1 MLAWL
6 RCWLVI
12 LPGIVLSTV
21 VMSSLSL
28 LVSLFSSTGRAQHKL
43 AKAWAR
49 SLLRITSIRVI
60 VEGLENVPP
69 GGSYVFIANHQS
81 YFDVPVI
88 LPHIAAQFRFLAKK
102 PLFSVPFIG
111 YHLKRSGHLA
121 VDSTDPR
128 ESLKSM
134 SEAARVIQEKG
145 ISILLFPEGG
155 RSFGELEPFKDGA
168 AYIAIKAG
176 VPVVPIGLTGTG
188 KILPLHGRVIRPGP
202 VVMRIGK
209 PIATIELTL
218 QDRSR
223 LTQDLHQRVS
233 ELLAPTPI
241 VEPIVR

>member
-6 RCWLVI
+6 RCWLLI

-49 SLLRITSIRVI
+49 SLLWIAGVKVA

-69 GGSYVFIANHQS
+69 GGSYVFISNHQS
-81 YFDVPVI
+81 YFDVPAI
-88 LPHIAAQFRFLAKK
+88 LPNIAAQFRFLAKK

-111 YHLKRSGHLA
+111 YHLRRSGHLA
-121 VDSTDPR
+121 VDIADPR

-155 RSFGELEPFKDGA
+155 RTHGLLEPFKDGA

-176 VPVVPIGLTGTG
+176 VPVVPICLIGTG
-188 KILPLHGRVIRPGP
+188 KVLPVHGKVIRPGR
-202 VVMRIGK
+202 VVMRIGR
-209 PIATIELTL
+209 PLATIDLTL
-218 QDRSR
+218 QDRTR
-223 LTQDLHQRVS
+223 LTQ
-233 ELLAPTPI
+233 
-241 VEPIVR
+241 

>member
-1 MLAWL
+1 MLVWL

-12 LPGIVLSTV
+12 LPGIVISTV

-28 LVSLFSSTGRAQHKL
+28 LVSLFSSTGRMQHKL
-43 AKAWAR
+43 AKAWAY
-49 SLLRITSIRVI
+49 SILRIASIKVS
-60 VEGLENVPP
+60 VEGLDNVPP
-69 GGSYVFIANHQS
+69 GGSYVFISNHQS

-88 LPHIAAQFRFLAKK
+88 LPKIAAQFRFLAKK

-155 RSFGELEPFKDGA
+155 RTEGELAPFKDGA

-176 VPVVPIGLTGTG
+176 VPVVPIGLIGTG
-188 KILPLHGRVIRPGP
+188 SILPVHGRVIRPGP
-202 VVMRIGK
+202 VVMGIGK
-209 PIATIELTL
+209 PIATIDLTL

-223 LTQDLHQRVS
+223 LTQELHQRVS
-233 ELLAPTPI
+233 ELLELGRIA
-241 VEPIVR
+241 EPIAR